1 MKKQLHIAYIV
12 SHYPHEAFGDDGG
25 LGTSV
30 YNLVEKI
37 RRKDCYV
44 SVFVYGQKKAFE
56 IHEDNLTLYSILDS
70 NHAFLKFYF
79 HRKQI
84 EKFIKEKIKT
94 TGIDVLEAPDW
105 TGITAFM
112 HFDIPLIIRFHGSDA
127 YFCHLEKRKQK
138 LKNYWFEKWAIQ
150 GANAFIAPTAF
161 AGELSKRIFKIKDKE
176 IQTIHYGLSIENF
189 QNDHPEKFEKG
200 VILYLG
206 TIIRKKGVLQLPGIF
221 NLITQDFPEAHLVM
235 IGGDSYDIE
244 TGSASTWELVR
255 QQFKDEKQVSYLG
268 KVPYQHV
275 KEHIKNAHV
284 CIFPTF
290 AETLG
295 MVTIESMAL
304 QKPVINSNIGW
315 SQELIEDGV
324 SGYLIHPENHSLY
337 AQRIKALFDDTAL
350 ATNMGT
356 AARVRVEQYFDI
368 EKIAQQNIDFYQRMV
383 SRF

>member
-176 IQTIHYGLSIENF
+176 IQTIHYGLS
-189 QNDHPEKFEKG
+189 
-200 VILYLG
+200 
-206 TIIRKKGVLQLPGIF
+206 
-221 NLITQDFPEAHLVM
+221 
-235 IGGDSYDIE
+235 S
-244 TGSASTWELVR
+244 
-255 QQFKDEKQVSYLG
+255 
-268 KVPYQHV
+268 
-275 KEHIKNAHV
+275 
-284 CIFPTF
+284 
-290 AETLG
+290 
-295 MVTIESMAL
+295 
-304 QKPVINSNIGW
+304 
-315 SQELIEDGV
+315 
-324 SGYLIHPENHSLY
+324 
-337 AQRIKALFDDTAL
+337 
-350 ATNMGT
+350 
-356 AARVRVEQYFDI
+356 
-368 EKIAQQNIDFYQRMV
+368 
-383 SRF
+383 

>member
-56 IHEDNLTLYSILDS
+56 IHEDNLTLYSIPDGS
-70 NHAFLKFYF
+70 HAFLKFYF

-150 GANAFIAPTAF
+150 GADAFIAPTAF
-161 AGELSKRIFKIKDKE
+161 AGALSKKIFKIKDKE

-206 TIIRKKGVLQLPGIF
+206 TIIRKKGVFQLPGIF
-221 NLITQDFPEAHLVM
+221 NLITQDCPEAHLVM

-255 QQFKDEKQVSYLG
+255 QQFKDEKHVSYLG
-268 KVPYQHV
+268 KVPYHQV

-350 ATNMGT
+350 ATAMGT